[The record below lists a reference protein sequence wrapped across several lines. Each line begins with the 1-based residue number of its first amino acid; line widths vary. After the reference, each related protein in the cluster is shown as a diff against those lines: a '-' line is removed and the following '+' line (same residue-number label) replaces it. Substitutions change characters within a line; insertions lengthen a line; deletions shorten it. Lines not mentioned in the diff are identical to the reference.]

1 MAKVDGTSD
10 LLAALRSQ
18 LTGRSSKAGS
28 GRSRGVDDA
37 KSMARDAIGPEA
49 LQERIG
55 SELKLVDLASLP
67 GKKKARQIFIE
78 SVLAWDLGAG
88 LLADGQFGRVV
99 RDVEESI
106 TSDPRLSDQLD
117 QLLLQIKNASVSDA

>member
-10 LLAALRSQ
+10 LLATLRGQ
-18 LTGRSSKAGS
+18 LTGRSGKTSAS
-28 GRSRGVDDA
+28 RSRDVDGM
-37 KSMARDAIGPEA
+37 KSTSQEAIGPEA

-55 SELKLVDLASLP
+55 SELKLVDLVSP
-67 GKKKARQIFIE
+67 SGKKKARQIFIE
-78 SVLAWDLGAG
+78 SVLAWDLGEG

-106 TSDPRLSDQLD
+106 ASDPRLSEQLD
-117 QLLLQIKNASVSDA
+117 QLLMQLQGASGSST